1 MEKLNRILI
10 IIGPGMITAA
20 TGVGAGD
27 LATGSFA
34 GSLLGTAILWAV
46 IVGAF
51 LKYVVTEGIAR
62 WQLAT
67 GTTLLEGLTIK
78 LGRGT
83 AWLFLPYLLM
93 FTYFIGTAMMS
104 ACGVTLHAMIP
115 VFNDPVDGKI
125 FFGIIASIVG
135 FVLVYKGGYQL
146 FEKVIH
152 VCIAIMFICVIV
164 TAGLMWPGTELVL
177 KGLLI
182 PTIPE
187 MQGDG
192 LTWTIALIGGVGGT
206 VTVLSYGYWIREEG
220 RARVEDLPVCRIDL
234 AVGYVMTA
242 LFGISMVIIGSNVTI
257 QGGGAGLLVNLSNE
271 LGSELGP
278 AGKWLFLIG
287 AFGAVFSSLL
297 GVWQSIPYI
306 FTDTWLMARLPRDHT
321 SERDAS
327 FRIDTN
333 SPVYRRYLV
342 IIAFIPMLGL
352 FTSFQQAQKLYAVT
366 GAFFFPLLAVGL
378 LLLNSRAKW
387 VGEKYKYG
395 LPAITSLVAT
405 LLFFLW
411 AAIMNLP
418 RLLS

>member
-1 MEKLNRILI
+1 ML
-10 IIGPGMITAA
+10 TAA

-67 GTTLLEGLTIK
+67 GTTLLEGLTTH

-83 AWLFLPYLLM
+83 AWLFLPYLLL

-115 VFNDPVDGKI
+115 IFDDPVNGKI
-125 FFGIIASIVG
+125 FFGILASITG
-135 FVLVYKGGYQL
+135 FILVFKGGYQL
-146 FEKVIH
+146 FEKIIH
-152 VCIAIMFICVIV
+152 VCIVIMFICVIL
-164 TAGLMWPGTELVL
+164 TAGLMWPGTELVM
-177 KGLLI
+177 KGLFI
-182 PTIPE
+182 PSIPDI
-187 MQGDG
+187 QGDG
-192 LTWTIALIGGVGGT
+192 ITWTVALIGGVGGT

-220 RARVEDLPVCRIDL
+220 RTKRDELPTCQIDL
-234 AVGYVMTA
+234 GVGYFMTA
-242 LFGISMVIIGSNVTI
+242 LFGLSMVIVGSNVTI
-257 QGGGAGLLVNLSNE
+257 EGGGAGLLVNLSDQ

-306 FTDTWLMARLPRDHT
+306 FTDTWLMARLPHART
-321 SERDAS
+321 SERGAS
-327 FRIDTN
+327 FKVDTT
-333 SPVYRRYLV
+333 SPVYRRYV
-342 IIAFIPMLGL
+342 AIIAFIPMLGL
-352 FTSFQQAQKLYAVT
+352 FTSFQQAQKFYAVT
-366 GAFFFPLLAVGL
+366 GAFFFPLLAIAL
-378 LLLNSRAKW
+378 LYLNTRKKW
-387 VGEKYKYG
+387 VGEDLRYG
-395 LPAITSLVAT
+395 WGAILSLVAT
-405 LLFFLW
+405 LGFFLW
-411 AAIMNLP
+411 VAINNLP
-418 RLLS
+418 KLLS